1 MVRRLT
7 KLTGLNVFTEDG
19 FRVGSMKDV
28 LLDPDNGKV
37 LGILIPKPSERFLK
51 KVGLDPT
58 SKVILPYDAIKSV
71 GDIVLIKNV
80 VLGVKS

>member
-19 FRVGSMKDV
+19 FCVGSMEDV

-37 LGILIPKPSERFLK
+37 LGVLIPKPSERFLK
-51 KVGLDPT
+51 KVGLDPNA
-58 SKVILPYDAIKSV
+58 KVIVPYDAIKSV